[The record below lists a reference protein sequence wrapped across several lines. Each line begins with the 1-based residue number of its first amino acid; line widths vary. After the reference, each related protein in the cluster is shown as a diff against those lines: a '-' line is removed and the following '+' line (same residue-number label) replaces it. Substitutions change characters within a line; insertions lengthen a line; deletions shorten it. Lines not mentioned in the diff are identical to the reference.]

1 MTLSSVSFFI
11 PSLIWM
17 LATVIIT
24 VVNKTIV
31 QENMTFIFVPSLN
44 DFNKPSPPSFFKYV
58 YNYSY
63 EALLDK

>member
-1 MTLSSVSFFI
+1 
-11 PSLIWM
+11 M